1 MQHKSVI
8 QDMGTDHESHV
19 YKSMAISSRESPCF
33 ESKPETGNSDTLTSV
48 KDNPVYNESKSNFDE
63 QDSFNYKN
71 NLNRNKGLDSSLIK
85 TNEAIPPDIYLSS
98 VSKHLPNS
106 SHSDR
111 SRHSL
116 IAESNDRV
124 MDEDFLLGASVC
136 PTTLQHPTPDLQTL
150 QGAYAGTVEHLER
163 TAERLSITSTIE
175 DAIQKLHDKQIQS
188 DSRCSSLSSYD
199 KPIHS
204 RNTSDMPSI
213 IEQNNTTLSEDF
225 PPVASLES
233 LEYPVTTLQ
242 SARTRTYSKGPG
254 IPRSIPENSKRQ
266 SNPSAN
272 ESNLNSP
279 LSQYS
284 NTKAIP
290 NIADGSETPTRP
302 TTKIRESY
310 NTGNITGAGHESEAS
325 KQAEE
330 LGSQVNPRSE
340 IVPTD
345 IIEKMFANFD
355 GIHSEQSS
363 THKLYNSVGS
373 EKELKDATK
382 SKFLSSV
389 TKDRMSTSSIVVDPQ
404 SYTDP
409 TTGHQMVYY
418 PAPVPIMLNLPQK
431 LSNKPPSASR
441 SHRRSQVDNMNGSR
455 QNLPYNMTEINAA
468 EAGEES
474 HARDF
479 FSQNYTTNRVSTATQ
494 RITRDLANLPPQ
506 LRASTFFETQSSP
519 TPVVQLKDQSAVATL
534 DSILDA
540 SAHAPVSAFTDHAF
554 AGALGPEVY
563 GKKIVSSRPKT
574 SQVVEPPKKRV
585 SSFGGLFF
593 SRKNKSGEKIDP
605 SKNPVLT
612 ISPSAQENH
621 ENGEDSNIM
630 ETINGQ
636 ESETGENLLCESID
650 ENHDDEH
657 EDELYQNPPTTLL
670 AELHLRKQR
679 QKQRTQPLTK
689 TFPNGIHST
698 LLELD
703 TAIQTEQKS
712 RRKYRTVLAWEDP
725 MALEA
730 EAAMQEDDEVPLAM
744 LYSMKAA
751 ENRPLGLL
759 ERRELEDN
767 EPLSQRR
774 NRLQGRNPASPRV
787 NSKSNIPSPFSVEEK
802 EETLGD
808 RAKRL
813 KAKNANLASPL
824 TAGEDFSNGV
834 LGQFGGNTA
843 EPKGNENPI
852 TSPRPGDEEETL
864 GQRRKRL
871 QAEQE
876 NKTREQNV
884 NLRIPSRQT
893 PKPDLQHRRSMADI
907 LAAHPAST
915 NVAQKCYDQPIGGLL
930 AMHEKQVARRS
941 ACMHSFDVSSALH
954 NSIQKPSLTH
964 QSSTHGFKAGLYND
978 GNGGGGNGGM
988 ELSQQVPYGSGKF
1001 SNQMVIQQP
1010 NPGYLAPQNALSKM
1024 TGLPTNINFGVNC
1037 TNNPITATNIPSNLL
1052 GFTPNSNMN
1061 IPPTSLPIPQPPQQ
1075 GQIDMIE
1082 RWRQN
1087 VMPSTKPTI

>member
-1 MQHKSVI
+1 M
-8 QDMGTDHESHV
+8 DADHESHV

-33 ESKPETGNSDTLTSV
+33 ESKPETGNSGSLT
-48 KDNPVYNESKSNFDE
+48 NE
-63 QDSFNYKN
+63 
-71 NLNRNKGLDSSLIK
+71 GLDSSLIK
-85 TNEAIPPDIYLSS
+85 TNEALQPDIYLKS
-98 VSKHLPNS
+98 VSTHLPNS
-106 SHSDR
+106 CHSER
-111 SRHSL
+111 SLHSL
-116 IAESNDRV
+116 IAESNDRTL
-124 MDEDFLLGASVC
+124 DENFLLEASVC

-175 DAIQKLHDKQIQS
+175 DAIQKLHDKQRQPG
-188 DSRCSSLSSYD
+188 SRRSSSSSYN
-199 KPIHS
+199 KPAHS
-204 RNTSDMPSI
+204 HNKSDMPSI
-213 IEQNNTTLSEDF
+213 IEQSNTTLPGDF
-225 PPVASLES
+225 SPVVCLES
-233 LEYPVTTLQ
+233 LEYPVTTPQ
-242 SARTRTYSKGPG
+242 SARIRTYSKGSG
-254 IPRSIPENSKRQ
+254 IPRSMPENSKRQ
-266 SNPSAN
+266 SNSSAN
-272 ESNLNSP
+272 EPNLNYPPS
-279 LSQYS
+279 LYS

-290 NIADGSETPTRP
+290 NIEDVSVIPTRP
-302 TTKIRESY
+302 TTDTIESY
-310 NTGNITGAGHESEAS
+310 NTGNITGTGHENESS
-325 KQAEE
+325 KQTQE
-330 LGSQVNPRSE
+330 LGSPVKPGSE

-363 THKLYNSVGS
+363 THKLYDSVGS

-382 SKFLSSV
+382 NKFLSSV
-389 TKDRMSTSSIVVDPQ
+389 TRDRMSTSSIGVDPQ

-441 SHRRSQVDNMNGSR
+441 FHRRSQVDNMNGSR
-455 QNLPYNMTEINAA
+455 QNLSYNTAEISAA

-479 FSQNYTTNRVSTATQ
+479 FSQNYTTNRASIATQ

-593 SRKNKSGEKIDP
+593 SRKNKSGGKIDP
-605 SKNPVLT
+605 TKNQVLT
-612 ISPSAQENH
+612 ISPSAQEDHGN
-621 ENGEDSNIM
+621 EEDSNLM

-636 ESETGENLLCESID
+636 ESETGGSLLGEPND

-657 EDELYQNPPTTLL
+657 VDELYENPPTTLL

-712 RRKYRTVLAWEDP
+712 RRKFRTVLAWEDP

-787 NSKSNIPSPFSVEEK
+787 NSKINIPSPFSIEEK

-813 KAKNANLASPL
+813 KASSGNLASPL
-824 TAGEDFSNGV
+824 NAGENFSNGV
-834 LGQFGGNTA
+834 LGQFGGNTV
-843 EPKGNENPI
+843 EPKPQGNEKSN

-876 NKTREQNV
+876 NKTWEQNV

-893 PKPDLQHRRSMADI
+893 PKPDLQNRRSMADI
-907 LAAHPAST
+907 LAAHPTSS

-988 ELSQQVPYGSGKF
+988 ESLQVPYGSGGF
-1001 SNQMVIQQP
+1001 SNQMALQP
-1010 NPGYLAPQNALSKM
+1010 PNSGYLAPQNALSNM
-1024 TGLPTNINFGVNC
+1024 TGLSTNMNFGANC
-1037 TNNPITATNIPSNLL
+1037 TTNPITATNIPANLL
-1052 GFTPNSNMN
+1052 GFTQNSNMN
-1061 IPPTSLPIPQPPQQ
+1061 IPPITLPIPQPPQQ